1 MSETS
6 NTAYRVL
13 ARKYRPASFSAM
25 VGQEALVRTL
35 SNALSMGRLAHAFV
49 LTGVRGVGKTSTARI
64 LARGLNCIGPDGQGQ
79 PTLEPCGQCEPC
91 RQIAEGRHVDVL
103 EMDAASH
110 TGVDDVREIIDGTA
124 YRPVSARHKIYIID
138 EVHMLSR
145 SAFNALLKTLEEPP
159 ESVIFIFA
167 TTEIRK
173 VPVTILSRCQR
184 FDLRR
189 VPTEL
194 LADHLSQI
202 AASETITI
210 SAAAV
215 RLLAR
220 AAEGSVRDAL
230 SLLDQAAAMGE
241 DTIDEALVTA
251 MLGQADA
258 SALST
263 ILTAALG
270 GDIKAAL
277 AGFIEA
283 LSGGAEPERVIA
295 DLLDLVHLASM
306 QAAGAPGADLPE
318 AVRQPVASLADYG
331 IARLGRSWQIL
342 LAGHGEMA
350 RAPQSGA
357 AAEMLLIRLA
367 HTAPMPTPAEIL
379 ARLPDAPSA
388 TAPSATA
395 PAPAPSATLP
405 SATVPGSGPTAAVPA
420 AAPAPAGDDSAGQ
433 TAVQPAA
440 DRAGDEAASQTGF
453 GDPPAPVAAAGPG
466 PSAAARQLAEQQAVP
481 SAAALPE
488 AVAAPLPE
496 AEAARVLEAES
507 ARAPAQQPGTLAEM
521 AELLEAAGERA
532 LATRLRLHVGLVSLA
547 AGRLEIK
554 LVGDAPNELPG
565 QLAKALSEHTGQ
577 RWMVLL
583 SEAAAQPTLH
593 ETTQNQLSAERLAA
607 AEHPLVAEILVR
619 FPGAQVSAV
628 IPHQPAELEEAER
641 HAADENAE
649 N

>member
-64 LARGLNCIGPDGQGQ
+64 LARGLNCIGPDGTGE

-189 VPTEL
+189 VPTDL

-202 AASETITI
+202 AQSESITI

-241 DTIDEALVTA
+241 DTIDEALVAT

-258 SALST
+258 GALSA
-263 ILTAALG
+263 ILAAALG
-270 GDIKAAL
+270 GDIGAAL
-277 AGFIEA
+277 AGFNEA

-295 DLLDLVHLASM
+295 DLLDLIHLASM
-306 QAAGAPGADLPE
+306 QAAGAPASDLPE
-318 AVRQPVASLADYG
+318 AVRQPVANLAEHG

-342 LAGHGEMA
+342 LAGHSEMA
-350 RAPQSGA
+350 RAPHSGA

-388 TAPSATA
+388 A
-395 PAPAPSATLP
+395 
-405 SATVPGSGPTAAVPA
+405 GPA
-420 AAPAPAGDDSAGQ
+420 ASGSAASGGPVAKASPGQ
-433 TAVQPAA
+433 TLSNAKADTPQKEESSQAGPPVPMAA
-440 DRAGDEAASQTGF
+440 
-453 GDPPAPVAAAGPG
+453 AAAG
-466 PSAAARQLAEQQAVP
+466 SASIARQLAE
-481 SAAALPE
+481 SDREAAA
-488 AVAAPLPE
+488 VLPE
-496 AEAARVLEAES
+496 AESES
-507 ARAPAQQPGTLAEM
+507 ARQPGTLAEM
-521 AELLEAAGERA
+521 ADLLEAAGEWA

-554 LVGDAPNELPG
+554 LVGDAPKELPG
-565 QLAKALSEHTGQ
+565 QLAKALSDHTGQ

-583 SEAAAQPTLH
+583 SEAAAEATLH
-593 ETTQNQLSAERLAA
+593 ETTQNQRSAERLAA
-607 AEHPLVAEILVR
+607 AEHPLVAEILER
-619 FPGAQVSAV
+619 FPGAAVSAV
-628 IPHQPAELEEAER
+628 IPHEPAGLSEAARPAAEDEAEK
-641 HAADENAE
+641 
-649 N
+649 